1 MDTSSCKKL
10 PFDSEYLH
18 TDLYYRQ
25 SSTTVGN
32 NAVGVLIKW
41 KKAERQGNPVTVKF
55 ISVRGSFRRYRGKE
69 EIRWNIVYWKKMN
82 SKNI

>member
-1 MDTSSCKKL
+1 MVLTCLGYVNLLVINILEHIKLEMDTSSCKKL

-32 NAVGVLIKW
+32 NAVGVLIK
-41 KKAERQGNPVTVKF
+41 
-55 ISVRGSFRRYRGKE
+55 
-69 EIRWNIVYWKKMN
+69 
-82 SKNI
+82 